1 MANPDD
7 GDNSKLKILAWRC
20 HFFDKELTADVDAA
34 AKELDTS
41 KRMAMYAKMQRDFMD
56 RAPFAML
63 LQNAEVDV
71 MRKGVS
77 GIQIGVLPD
86 YTRYAAITKA

>member
-1 MANPDD
+1 
-7 GDNSKLKILAWRC
+7 
-20 HFFDKELTADVDAA
+20 
-34 AKELDTS
+34 
-41 KRMAMYAKMQRDFMD
+41 MQREFME
-56 RAPFAML
+56 RAPFVML

-71 MRKGVS
+71 MRKDVS

>member
-1 MANPDD
+1 
-7 GDNSKLKILAWRC
+7 
-20 HFFDKELTADVDAA
+20 
-34 AKELDTS
+34 
-41 KRMAMYAKMQRDFMD
+41 MAMYAKMQRAFME